1 MAKLKNCKT
10 CSKEISTSAK
20 ICPHCGEKLRM
31 GFLGKLLVT
40 VCIVISMGVIGSAL
54 SSIKSADEI
63 KKEAASKVE
72 IETMIKGLQDG
83 GLLVKYNIENNE
95 VWVNLSKWLNI
106 DIESKK
112 SVANMFSSY
121 FDMMDSTRRVTI
133 YDNMSGKELAS
144 FSSLGGLKV
153 Y

>member
-1 MAKLKNCKT
+1 MGKLKTCKT
-10 CSKEISTSAK
+10 CGKEISTSAK
-20 ICPHCGEKLRM
+20 VCPHCGEKLRM
-31 GFLGKLLVT
+31 GLLGKLLVT